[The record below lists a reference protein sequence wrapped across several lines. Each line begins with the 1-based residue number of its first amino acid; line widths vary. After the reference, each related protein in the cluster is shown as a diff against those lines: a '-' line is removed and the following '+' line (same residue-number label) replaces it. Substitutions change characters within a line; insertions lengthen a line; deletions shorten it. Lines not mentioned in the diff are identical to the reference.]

1 MNSASAQPLSG
12 IPPAA
17 QPAPHRAQDI
27 CARIDALLATLLL
40 WATRTGLL
48 GRAIAPQ
55 LHAIAG
61 AFRALSVLLTRLAA
75 GNLPLPVM
83 ASTPSCRAVSCRTV
97 SCRTVHCAG
106 PPARPRQSRTRQP
119 SAHPSPR
126 ANSPRPNTRRA
137 ASARCP
143 NARPTPSRRAPRP
156 PAAGFSSK
164 TAQTASAH
172 ACP

>member
-17 QPAPHRAQDI
+17 QPASHRAQDI

-61 AFRALSVLLTRLAA
+61 AFRALSVLLARLAA
-75 GNLPLPVM
+75 GDLPLPVM
-83 ASTPSCRAVSCRTV
+83 ASTLSCRTV
-97 SCRTVHCAG
+97 SCRTVSCRASPAAPPIAPG
-106 PPARPRQSRTRQP
+106 LPPARGNPGHA
-119 SAHPSPR
+119 SAAPTPPPCKFPPPEYPGT
-126 ANSPRPNTRRA
+126 AP
-137 ASARCP
+137 ARCP
-143 NARPTPSRRAPRP
+143 NAPPRLLASRTMPSSGRLSVKNRPN
-156 PAAGFSSK
+156 G
-164 TAQTASAH
+164 
-172 ACP
+172 

>member
-17 QPAPHRAQDI
+17 QPASHRAQDI

-61 AFRALSVLLTRLAA
+61 AFRALSALLTRLAA
-75 GNLPLPVM
+75 GDLRLPVM
-83 ASTPSCRAVSCRTV
+83 ASTPSCCTL
-97 SCRTVHCAG
+97 HCAE
-106 PPARPRQSRTRQP
+106 PPARPRQSRARQRN
-119 SAHPSPR
+119 AHPSPAQIPPARRPGHRVR
-126 ANSPRPNTRRA
+126 ALPQRPAPPRPSHPVASRA
-137 ASARCP
+137 
-143 NARPTPSRRAPRP
+143 TPSGGRLFVKNRP
-156 PAAGFSSK
+156 NG
-164 TAQTASAH
+164 
-172 ACP
+172 